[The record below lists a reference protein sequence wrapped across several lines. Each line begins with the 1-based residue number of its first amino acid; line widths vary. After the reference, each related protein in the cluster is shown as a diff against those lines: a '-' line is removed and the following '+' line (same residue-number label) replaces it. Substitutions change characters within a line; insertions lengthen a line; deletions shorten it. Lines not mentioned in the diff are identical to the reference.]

1 MRLKDDFRKLK
12 NKIITQILLTAVLT
26 AIIGFAAKNILIDGV
41 LEAPFADAFIRF
53 AEVVLNIEYK
63 TAVQLYY
70 LIFQQNKDLIL
81 GIFFILLLFL
91 IFYWTLSR
99 ATHYFNEINR
109 SMDKLVEESDEP
121 ITLSPE
127 LEVVERKMNLVKDTL
142 KKRMKDAQEAEQRK
156 NDLVVYLAHDIKTPL
171 TSIIGYLSLLDEAQ
185 DMPMEQKAKYVN
197 ITLEKAYRL
206 EQLINEFFDITRFN
220 LQKIILEQMDISLS
234 MMLMQIADEFHP
246 MLAEHELTVSV
257 QVDEQLTLH
266 GDPDKLARVFNNI
279 MKNAIHYSYSGTNV
293 AVTAVKQQGAV
304 VITFANVG
312 ETIPPHKLNTIFEK
326 FYRLDTARSSATGG
340 AGLGLAIAKEIVNA
354 HGGTITA
361 SSENSHTMFI
371 VKLPGRS

>member
-1 MRLKDDFRKLK
+1 MKDDFRKLK
-12 NKIITQILLTAVLT
+12 NKIIAQILLTAVIT
-26 AIIGFAAKNILIDGV
+26 AIIGLAAKNILIDGV
-41 LEAPFADAFIRF
+41 LEAPFADSFIRF

-63 TAVQLYY
+63 TAAQLYY
-70 LIFQQNKDLIL
+70 LIFQRNKDLIL

-121 ITLSPE
+121 ITLSSE

-171 TSIIGYLSLLDEAQ
+171 TSIIGYLSLLDEAK
-185 DMPMEQKAKYVN
+185 DMPIEQKAKYMN

-220 LQKIILEQMDISLS
+220 LQKIILEQTNINLS

-246 MLAEHELTVSV
+246 MLTEHELTVSV
-257 QVDEQLTLH
+257 QIDEHLTLY

-293 AVTAVKQQGAV
+293 DITAVKQHNTMI
-304 VITFANVG
+304 ITFANVG
-312 ETIPPHKLNTIFEK
+312 ETIPPHKLSTIFEK

-361 SSENSHTMFI
+361 SSDSSHTKFI
-371 VKLPGRS
+371 VQLPGQS

>member
-1 MRLKDDFRKLK
+1 MKDDFRKLK

-142 KKRMKDAQEAEQRK
+142 KKE
-156 NDLVVYLAHDIKTPL
+156 
-171 TSIIGYLSLLDEAQ
+171 
-185 DMPMEQKAKYVN
+185 
-197 ITLEKAYRL
+197 
-206 EQLINEFFDITRFN
+206 
-220 LQKIILEQMDISLS
+220 
-234 MMLMQIADEFHP
+234 
-246 MLAEHELTVSV
+246 
-257 QVDEQLTLH
+257 
-266 GDPDKLARVFNNI
+266 
-279 MKNAIHYSYSGTNV
+279 
-293 AVTAVKQQGAV
+293 
-304 VITFANVG
+304 
-312 ETIPPHKLNTIFEK
+312 
-326 FYRLDTARSSATGG
+326 
-340 AGLGLAIAKEIVNA
+340 
-354 HGGTITA
+354 
-361 SSENSHTMFI
+361 
-371 VKLPGRS
+371 

>member
-1 MRLKDDFRKLK
+1 MKDDFRKLK

>member
-1 MRLKDDFRKLK
+1 
-12 NKIITQILLTAVLT
+12 
-26 AIIGFAAKNILIDGV
+26 
-41 LEAPFADAFIRF
+41 
-53 AEVVLNIEYK
+53 
-63 TAVQLYY
+63 
-70 LIFQQNKDLIL
+70 
-81 GIFFILLLFL
+81 
-91 IFYWTLSR
+91 
-99 ATHYFNEINR
+99 
-109 SMDKLVEESDEP
+109 
-121 ITLSPE
+121 
-127 LEVVERKMNLVKDTL
+127 
-142 KKRMKDAQEAEQRK
+142 
-156 NDLVVYLAHDIKTPL
+156 
-171 TSIIGYLSLLDEAQ
+171 
-185 DMPMEQKAKYVN
+185 MEQKAKYVN

-326 FYRLDTARSSATGG
+326 FYRLDTARSRLSAEPD
-340 AGLGLAIAKEIVNA
+340 LD
-354 HGGTITA
+354 
-361 SSENSHTMFI
+361 
-371 VKLPGRS
+371 LPSPRRL

>member
-1 MRLKDDFRKLK
+1 MKDDFRKLK

-53 AEVVLNIEYK
+53 AEVVLSIEYK

-361 SSENSHTMFI
+361 SSENSHTKFI
-371 VKLPGRS
+371 VTLPGRS

>member
-1 MRLKDDFRKLK
+1 MKDDFRKLK
-12 NKIITQILLTAVLT
+12 NKIITQILLTAILT
-26 AIIGFAAKNILIDGV
+26 AIIGLAAKNILIDGV

-53 AEVVLNIEYK
+53 AEVVLSIEYK

-121 ITLSPE
+121 VTLSPE

-142 KKRMKDAQEAEQRK
+142 QKRMKDAQEAEQRK

-185 DMPMEQKAKYVN
+185 DMPIEQKAKYVN

-220 LQKIILEQMDISLS
+220 LQKIILEQTDISLS

-293 AVTAVKQQGAV
+293 AVTAVKQHGTV

-361 SSENSHTMFI
+361 SSDSSHTKFI
-371 VKLPGRS
+371 VTLPGPS

>member
-12 NKIITQILLTAVLT
+12 NKIITQILLTAILT
-26 AIIGFAAKNILIDGV
+26 AIIGLAAKNILIDGV

-53 AEVVLNIEYK
+53 AEVVLSIEYK

-121 ITLSPE
+121 VTLSPE

-142 KKRMKDAQEAEQRK
+142 QKRMKDAQEAEQRK

-220 LQKIILEQMDISLS
+220 LQKIILEQTDISLS

-293 AVTAVKQQGAV
+293 AVTAVKQHGTV

-361 SSENSHTMFI
+361 SSNSSHTKFI
-371 VKLPGRS
+371 VTLPGQS